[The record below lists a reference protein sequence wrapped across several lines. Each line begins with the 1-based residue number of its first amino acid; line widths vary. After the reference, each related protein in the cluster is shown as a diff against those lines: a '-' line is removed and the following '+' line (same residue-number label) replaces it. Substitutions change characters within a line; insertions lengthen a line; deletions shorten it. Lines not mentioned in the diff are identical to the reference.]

1 MNSSAR
7 QITALLLLSFIAY
20 ELFPYVPTLDLHA
33 YWRAI
38 KPVVIH
44 PTVHAFDV
52 ASYAV
57 IWIVVAA
64 LLADLTGRGRSRWLI
79 VAAMI
84 AVISAKILIT
94 HNRLSLSEL
103 VSLPIVGVAWQLL
116 SRLPRRSVGTPS
128 GSAAGRSDPGRSTAA
143 LRLGVHGHELGWAP
157 FFSILHGSMAANTQ
171 ALANKVFLYSSLIWL
186 ITVSGR
192 RHLTAGA
199 LVAAGLFVTSMLETH
214 LPGRSA
220 EITDAVIALGA
231 AAVLG
236 WIAAPAAARP
246 HAEHPPGRTGADDT
260 LGTVK

>member
-1 MNSSAR
+1 M
-7 QITALLLLSFIAY
+7 
-20 ELFPYVPTLDLHA
+20 
-33 YWRAI
+33 
-38 KPVVIH
+38 
-44 PTVHAFDV
+44 

-57 IWIVVAA
+57 MWTVVAA

-94 HNRLSLSEL
+94 HNRLSPSEL
-103 VSLPIVGVAWQLL
+103 VALPIAGVAWQLL
-116 SRLPRRSVGTPS
+116 SRLTRKSVG
-128 GSAAGRSDPGRSTAA
+128 AILAVLLAGVILGD
-143 LRLGVHGHELGWAP
+143 RLLPFDWQPYGHEFGWVP

-246 HAEHPPGRTGADDT
+246 RAERPPGRARAEDT